1 MILNGISLKG
11 AYHERNQD
19 GYIYKRLRNNG
30 FIITVSDGLG
40 SKLHSHIGA
49 RKLCYTAYK
58 IVKELG
64 NKLSKILPLKLVE
77 KIHKRWIKVISSNGV
92 DVQECSAT
100 MLILVVFKNRA
111 IAIRLGDGFIA
122 LSYDNSV
129 KVLFDKKEDNF
140 ANETYCLSSHLYLE
154 EIEFL
159 DVKVESFAGAV
170 LCTDGL
176 MMQDDSYEEFT
187 KDFLNEY
194 RGRKR
199 NIAKNEIYKW
209 LKDWTGSDDKTL
221 AYCVY

>member
-1 MILNGISLKG
+1 MILNGISIKG
-11 AYHERNQD
+11 GYHERNQD
-19 GYIYKRLRNNG
+19 YYRYKRLRDG
-30 FIITVSDGLG
+30 FIIAVSDGLG
-40 SKLHSHIGA
+40 SKLHSNVGS

-58 IVKELG
+58 IAKELG
-64 NKLSKILPLKLVE
+64 NKLSKILPLKFVE
-77 KIHKRWIKVISSNGV
+77 KIHKRWLEVISSNGL

-111 IAIRLGDGFIA
+111 FAIRLGDGFIA

-129 KVLFDKKEDNF
+129 KILSDKKEENF

-159 DVKVESFAGAV
+159 DVKFSNFTGAV

-176 MMQDDSYEEFT
+176 MMKDDSYEAFT

-194 RGRKR
+194 KGRKR
-199 NIAKNEIYKW
+199 KKAKNEIYKW